1 MIKRLLDIVL
11 SSTLLIVLF
20 PVFFA
25 VMFAISLEEKGNIF
39 FKQLRAGKDGR
50 LFTIYKFRTML
61 PETPN
66 VASAQLKR
74 LQGFITPTGR
84 FLRKTSL
91 DELPQLLNVL
101 KGDMSFVGPR
111 PVIPSETRL
120 LQLRHQ
126 VGADRVRPGITG
138 LSQILGR
145 DDLSI
150 EDKARY
156 DGEYV
161 KRQCFW
167 LDLQIL
173 LASVS
178 TVVKREG
185 VSE

>member
-1 MIKRLLDIVL
+1 MCKRLLDILL
-11 SSTLLIVLF
+11 SAALLVTLS

-25 VMFAISLEEKGNIF
+25 VMFAVSLEEKGDIF
-39 FKQLRAGKDGR
+39 FKQQRSGKDGR

-61 PETPN
+61 PQTPN

-74 LQGFITPTGR
+74 LRGFITPTGR

-120 LQLRHQ
+120 LELRRQ

-138 LSQILGR
+138 LAQVLGR

-161 KRQCFW
+161 KRQCLW
-167 LDLQIL
+167 LDVRIL

-178 TVVKREG
+178 TVLKREG